1 MLATLLAFSV
11 AVLLGSMVPGP
22 TTAVLIRQTL
32 RGGRRA
38 SVWTLAGNETGVFL
52 WGLAVAFGLSGLLAA
67 SQLAYDVLRVVGAA
81 VLLYLGAQ
89 ALWENR
95 RRKPGSEP
103 EPSSAS
109 AEAAAV
115 EAADPVPAPKAG
127 DAWHNYRIGLLTIVT
142 NPKYAVFAV
151 SFLPQF
157 VPSDVSPLPMFILLS
172 VMWVILDSCWFL
184 GFIWFINWLR
194 PIFSRSRVRRWLERT
209 TGAVLIVLGLRLV
222 TEPF

>member
-1 MLATLLAFSV
+1 MLGTLLAFAV

-52 WGLAVAFGLSGLLAA
+52 WGLAVAFGLSGLIAA

-95 RRKPGSEP
+95 RRKSESAP
-103 EPSSAS
+103 EPAL
-109 AEAAAV
+109 AEAAESV
-115 EAADPVPAPKAG
+115 PVPSAG
-127 DAWHNYRIGLLTIVT
+127 NAWHNYRIGLLTIVT

-157 VPSDVSPLPMFILLS
+157 VPSDVSPLPMFVLLS
-172 VMWVILDSCWFL
+172 ALWVILDSCWFL
-184 GFIWFINWLR
+184 GFIWFIHWLR
-194 PIFSRSRVRRWLERT
+194 PVFSRSRVRAWLERT
-209 TGAVLIVLGLRLV
+209 TGAVLIALGLKLV

>member
-1 MLATLLAFSV
+1 MLGTLLAFAV

-52 WGLAVAFGLSGLLAA
+52 WGLAVAFGLSGLIAA
-67 SQLAYDVLRVVGAA
+67 SQLAYDVMRMVGA
-81 VLLYLGAQ
+81 VGLVYRGAQ

-95 RRKPGSEP
+95 RKKSEP
-103 EPSSAS
+103 ALESAP
-109 AEAAAV
+109 V
-115 EAADPVPAPKAG
+115 EAAGPVPTSKA
-127 DAWHNYRIGLLTIVT
+127 DSAWHNYRIGLLTVVT
-142 NPKYAVFAV
+142 NPKYPVFAV

-184 GFIWFINWLR
+184 GFIWFIHWLK
-194 PIFSRSRVRRWLERT
+194 PVFSRSRVRRWLERT
-209 TGAVLIVLGLRLV
+209 TGAVLIALGLKLV
-222 TEPF
+222 TEPR